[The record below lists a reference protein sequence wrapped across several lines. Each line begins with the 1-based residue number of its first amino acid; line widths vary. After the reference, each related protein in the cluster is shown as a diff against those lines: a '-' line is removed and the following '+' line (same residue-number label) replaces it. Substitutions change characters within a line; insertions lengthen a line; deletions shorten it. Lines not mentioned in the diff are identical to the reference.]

1 MLPIAE
7 VELAALGLFVVCGLG
22 LTRLLLPVSLSRYEP
37 LWVPAI
43 GAGACA
49 AALSVLGYAHVPF
62 KASLAVTLAAGA
74 ALGLF
79 ALRRRPRGARGALAR
94 SARPAYLA
102 VLVFAVALIPLFRAG
117 FLTVEGYG
125 QDAHLAVGTAT
136 FLQHHYPTAVAPQE
150 PVDQVPLVW
159 RSKPPIYY
167 VLAAV
172 STLSGREPYQAIAV
186 TLGVLLAL
194 AALGFF
200 LVARE
205 LLRAP
210 PWPALVALGLVG
222 IDRMVLHTVMHPY
235 YNQTWGFFALPFAL
249 VLSWW
254 AAVERTRG
262 GLLLLALFLALC
274 AFAYPLALP
283 IPLLALA
290 AVLWHERR
298 ALVRRVWRGRRS
310 LLWLVPLAALLAV
323 PLAGVAEKIAT
334 GARVVVD
341 PGYSLASWGG
351 DLNGWYPEPW
361 FFGLRTWF
369 LLAVLGAPLLWGLWQ
384 GLRALPR
391 DLRRGM
397 GAVLAFALAA
407 VVIFRLRA
415 HGYYFHFKVLAFV
428 APLAIAIAVAGLAR
442 GGRRW
447 GRVVLGLWVLLAVSA
462 AAAELA
468 LTYDQ
473 LPRTTLA
480 LRQAAQRVPP
490 GASIRLD
497 VDPQQQNWVAY
508 MLAARPLC
516 SQLPLLNTSYPHVP
530 WSRKADY
537 ILTAVGA
544 PRPRDAVPGPPLLR
558 LEAWTLYRERT
569 SVPGPSYC
577 SQKMV
582 QTVTRIS

>member
-7 VELAALGLFVVCGLG
+7 VALTALGLFVVCGLG
-22 LTRLLLPVSLSRYEP
+22 PTRLLLPASLRRYEP
-37 LWVPAI
+37 LWVPAV
-43 GAGACA
+43 GAGAA
-49 AALSVLGYAHVPF
+49 AGALTLLGYAHVPF
-62 KASLAVTLAAGA
+62 KASLALTLAAGA
-74 ALGLF
+74 LLA
-79 ALRRRPRGARGALAR
+79 AVAVRRRPRALPGALGR
-94 SARPAYLA
+94 SAWPVYLA
-102 VLVFAVALIPLFRAG
+102 ALVFAVALIPLFRAG

-150 PVDQVPLVW
+150 PVDRVPLVW

-167 VLAAV
+167 VLGAV
-172 STLSGREPYQAIAV
+172 STLSGREPYQAISTV
-186 TLGVLLAL
+186 LGVMLAL

-205 LLRAP
+205 MLRAP
-210 PWPALVALGLVG
+210 PWAALVALGLVG
-222 IDRMVLHTVMHPY
+222 IDRMVLHTVVHPY

-290 AVLWHERR
+290 AVLWQERR
-298 ALVRRVWRGRRS
+298 RAVRRVWHGRRS

-323 PLAGVAEKIAT
+323 PLVGVAEKIGT
-334 GARVVVD
+334 GARVVLD
-341 PGYSLASWGG
+341 PGYSLADWGG
-351 DLNGWYPEPW
+351 DLNGWYSEPW
-361 FFGLRTWF
+361 FFALRTWF
-369 LLAVLGAPLLWGLWQ
+369 LLALLGAPLLWGLWHV
-384 GLRALPR
+384 LRALPR

-397 GAVLAFALAA
+397 VAVLAFALAA

-442 GGRRW
+442 RGARW
-447 GRVVLGLWVLLAVSA
+447 GKAVLAVWVLLAVSA

-490 GASIRLD
+490 GRSIRLD
-497 VDPQQQNWVAY
+497 VAPQQQNWVAY

-537 ILTAVGA
+537 ILTPVGA
-544 PRPRDAVPGPPLLR
+544 RRPRDAVSGPPVMR
-558 LEAWTLYRERT
+558 LKEWTLYRERAG
-569 SVPGPSYC
+569 VPGPSY
-577 SQKMV
+577 
-582 QTVTRIS
+582 